1 MAAKG
6 SKWTLV
12 LSETE
17 AAQAG
22 KPQRQVRLG
31 SIADVFAFLHE
42 VRRVAK
48 PRAFDCTFAR
58 PAGLTAGGFT
68 ASASAV
74 GESIISWSLGK
85 LPPSLPHGACGTQGR
100 STEDSPFSIDR
111 AN

>member
-6 SKWTLV
+6 IKWTLV

-22 KPQRQVRLG
+22 KPQTRVRLG

-48 PRAFDCTFAR
+48 TLVFGLTFAR
-58 PAGLTAGGFT
+58 PVGLTAGGFT

-74 GESIISWSLGK
+74 REEMCSWSLGK

-100 STEDSPFSIDR
+100 SEH
-111 AN
+111 